1 MTCMNSKYLSKEMKS
16 KYTKMFK
23 IDMIRNKL
31 GNLYFIY
38 ENFLI
43 SVVKLTVSLLHS
55 DKLCYI
61 FFMVYLYRGA
71 VPHNRQNWRNYE
83 GFFEEVQPCMD
94 AFLCVCLSDLVGNV
108 REDGDGSIFSGAYG
122 TG

>member
-1 MTCMNSKYLSKEMKS
+1 
-16 KYTKMFK
+16 MFK

-61 FFMVYLYRGA
+61 FFYGV
-71 VPHNRQNWRNYE
+71 
-83 GFFEEVQPCMD
+83 
-94 AFLCVCLSDLVGNV
+94 SIS
-108 REDGDGSIFSGAYG
+108 GSSAA
-122 TG
+122 